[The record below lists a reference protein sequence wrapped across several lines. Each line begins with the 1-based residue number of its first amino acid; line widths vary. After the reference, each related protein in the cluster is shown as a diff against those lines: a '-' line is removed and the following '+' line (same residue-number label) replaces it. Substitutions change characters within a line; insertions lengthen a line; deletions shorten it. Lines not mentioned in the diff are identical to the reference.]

1 MEKAKEYLEKGLE
14 VWRNSK
20 DIQVKREAQINRP
33 RVCFWALGVV
43 CAKMA
48 AQVTYGLGF
57 G

>member
-14 VWRNSK
+14 AWRTSK
-20 DIQVKREAQINRP
+20 DIQVKREAQTNWP
-33 RVCFWALGVV
+33 RVCFWAPGAV
-43 CAKMA
+43 CAKMD